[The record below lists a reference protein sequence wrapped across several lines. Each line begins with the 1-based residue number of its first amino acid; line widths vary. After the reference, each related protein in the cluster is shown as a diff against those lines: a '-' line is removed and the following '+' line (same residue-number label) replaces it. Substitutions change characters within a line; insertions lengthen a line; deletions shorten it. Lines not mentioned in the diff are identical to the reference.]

1 MLHVVVVVDDD
12 VIVTE
17 LNPTFTER
25 RLYKSLANGHA
36 LQLFLTF
43 FCTKSSSNFLTIS
56 RCQYL
61 ICILCSH
68 YH

>member
-1 MLHVVVVVDDD
+1 MLVVVVVVVVDDD
-12 VIVTE
+12 VVVTE

-43 FCTKSSSNFLTIS
+43 FAPNQAVIF
-56 RCQYL
+56 
-61 ICILCSH
+61 
-68 YH
+68 

>member
-1 MLHVVVVVDDD
+1 MLLVVVVV
-12 VIVTE
+12 VTE

-43 FCTKSSSNFLTIS
+43 FAPNQAVIF
-56 RCQYL
+56 
-61 ICILCSH
+61 
-68 YH
+68 